1 MRDCFILLKSDAG
14 SPAVSSAGR
23 TIILLRWGNL
33 SEHIEYTLRSWAW
46 PCPHL
51 SRLGLACDQI
61 NGCVW
66 RLEQSSDCLRQYYRY
81 GGRQDYQSSG
91 CLRRCCSPG
100 SMPVEAVLP
109 SRNLSLLLCPHQ
121 TSHCCPALSKPLT
134 SVLPSPNLSLLQSP
148 HQTKPCCCR
157 ETISNNNQ
165 IPRVWVSMWKQSQKL
180 CPCRREKTEAGK
192 LCVHQESLVRDHN
205 TKPVL
210 ISCASINQTGQPR

>member
-121 TSHCCPALSKPLT
+121 TSHCCPALTKLIIASK
-134 SVLPSPNLSLLQSP
+134 PSPNQAMLLQG
-148 HQTKPCCCR
+148 
-157 ETISNNNQ
+157 NNQ
-165 IPRVWVSMWKQSQKL
+165 QQQSNTKGMGQYVEAIPEAVSMQKGKDRGREIMCTL
-180 CPCRREKTEAGK
+180 GVPCKGPQ
-192 LCVHQESLVRDHN
+192 H
-205 TKPVL
+205 
-210 ISCASINQTGQPR
+210 